1 MLALGGS
8 FKCTNIA
15 YYLQMTA
22 TQKIRR
28 SFVTIVLQIL
38 VVGGSGRLVV
48 AAPLSR
54 ESLG

>member
-1 MLALGGS
+1 MHEYCLLH
-8 FKCTNIA
+8 
-15 YYLQMTA
+15 LQMTA

-38 VVGGSGRLVV
+38 VVGGAGRLVV